1 MSKRDD
7 FARHSKAVTRTKRWA
22 VLRHVILERDG
33 WACRCCGKRALRL
46 EVDHVKSVRLRP
58 DLAFDPRNL
67 QALCPQCHTR
77 KTRLEV
83 GHKEKSPERK
93 AWATAVADLAA
104 ETLPLTKGNP
114 HA

>member
-22 VLRHVILERDG
+22 VLRQQILERDG
-33 WACRCCGKRALRL
+33 WACQRCGKRALRL
-46 EVDHVKSVRLRP
+46 EVDHVKPVRLRP

-67 QALCPQCHTR
+67 QSLCGPCHTR
-77 KTRLEV
+77 KTRIEC

-93 AWATAVADLAA
+93 AWADAVAELAT
-104 ETLPLTKGNP
+104 ETATREKE
-114 HA
+114 

>member
-1 MSKRDD
+1 MTKRDEY
-7 FARHSKAVTRTKRWA
+7 RRYSKHVTRTKRWA
-22 VLRHVILERDG
+22 VLRQQIIERDG

-46 EVDHVKSVRLRP
+46 EVDHVQPVRLRP

-67 QALCPQCHTR
+67 QALCGPCHTR

-83 GHKEKSPERK
+83 GHKEKSPARK
-93 AWATAVADLAA
+93 AWATAVAELAA
-104 ETLPLTKGNP
+104 ETLPPHKGKS